1 MEHPGYFIIDIVAL
15 ALAAAM
21 TAIVVAVGYELMHDL
36 ADQVPPALSG

>member
-1 MEHPGYFIIDIVAL
+1 MERAGYFIIDIIAL

-21 TAIVVAVGYELMHDL
+21 AAIVVAVGYDLMHDL

>member
-15 ALAAAM
+15 ALVAAM
-21 TAIVVAVGYELMHDL
+21 AAIVVAVGYELLRDL